1 MKKPL
6 LPKVLW
12 IICAIAFCG
21 ALSSFALAAVKKD
34 ARVTQVIRSVHLLT
48 SKSAAKPASVNDPVA
63 EGQAVRTGGESR
75 AELTFTDRS
84 ITRLG
89 ANSVFTYGEG
99 AKTLDLSSGAAL
111 IVVPKETGTI
121 TVNTAATTAAVSGF
135 VALVESHVT
144 SATKWMIIAGHA
156 CVKRRGKGH
165 VASEPCVNLNPGD
178 MLIIQPGTR
187 GNGTV
192 EKFDIPKAV
201 GSALLI
207 TDFGKL
213 PQWALNDIQEG
224 INDSGGSG
232 GPPGNSGDPTGHDS
246 VDQKTAAD
254 TPRPRF
260 IPPPGTPPP
269 ESHTRPR

>member
-6 LPKVLW
+6 LSKVLW
-12 IICAIAFCG
+12 ITCALASCG
-21 ALSSFALAAVKKD
+21 ALSSLALAAVKKD

-48 SKSAAKPASVNDPVA
+48 SKSGAKPASVNDPVA

-89 ANSVFTYGEG
+89 ANTVFTYGQG
-99 AKTLDLSSGAAL
+99 AKVLDLTSGAAL

-121 TVNTAATTAAVSGF
+121 TVNTAATTAAVTGF

-156 CVKRRGKGH
+156 CVKRRGKGNG
-165 VASEPCVNLNPGD
+165 EPCVNLNPGD
-178 MLIIQPGTR
+178 MLIITPGTR

-207 TDFGKL
+207 TDFGSL
-213 PQWALNDIQEG
+213 PKWALDDIQEG
-224 INDSGGSG
+224 IDGSG
-232 GPPGNSGDPTGHDS
+232 GNGGPPPGNGKDPTGHDA
-246 VDQKTAAD
+246 VDQKNAD
-254 TPRPRF
+254 STPPPRF
-260 IPPPGTPPP
+260 IPPPGSPPP
-269 ESHTRPR
+269 SLRDRPH

>member
-1 MKKPL
+1 MKKPFL
-6 LPKVLW
+6 SNVLW
-12 IICAIAFCG
+12 MACALAFCG
-21 ALSSFALAAVKKD
+21 ALSSIALAAAKKD
-34 ARVTQVIRSVHLLT
+34 ARVTQVIRDVRLLG

-89 ANSVFTYGEG
+89 ANTVFTYGEG
-99 AKTLDLSSGAAL
+99 ARVMDLTSGAAL
-111 IVVPKETGTI
+111 IVVPKESGTI
-121 TVNTAATTAAVSGF
+121 RVNTAATTAAVSGF

-144 SATKWMIIAGHA
+144 AATKWMIIAGHA

-165 VASEPCVNLNPGD
+165 GGDKPCVNLNPGD

-192 EKFDIPKAV
+192 EKFDIPKAI
-201 GSALLI
+201 GSALLL

-213 PQWALNDIQEG
+213 PKWALNDIQEG
-224 INDSGGSG
+224 IDSTGGNG
-232 GPPGNSGDPTGHDS
+232 GPPGNGKDPTGHDAI
-246 VDQKTAAD
+246 DQKAATD
-254 TPRPRF
+254 TTRPGF
-260 IPPPGTPPP
+260 IPPPGSPPP
-269 ESHTRPR
+269 SSANRPR

>member
-6 LPKVLW
+6 LSNVLW
-12 IICAIAFCG
+12 IICAFAVSG
-21 ALSSFALAAVKKD
+21 ALSSITLAAAKKD
-34 ARVTQVIRSVHLLT
+34 ARVTQVIQNVHLLT
-48 SKSAAKPASVNDPVA
+48 GKSAAKLASVNDLVA

-89 ANSVFTYGEG
+89 ANTVFTYGDG
-99 AKTLDLSSGAAL
+99 AKVLDLTSGAAL

-144 SATKWMIIAGHA
+144 AASKWMIIAGHA
-156 CVKRRGKGH
+156 CVKRKGH
-165 VASEPCVNLNPGD
+165 REPCVNLGPGD
-178 MLIIQPGTR
+178 MLIIQPGTH

-192 EKFDIPKAV
+192 EKFDISKAI

-213 PQWALNDIQEG
+213 PKWALNDIQEG
-224 INDSGGSG
+224 IDGAGGSG
-232 GPPGNSGDPTGHDS
+232 GPGGNNTDPTGHDAI
-246 VDQKTAAD
+246 DQKTATD
-254 TPRPRF
+254 TTHPGF
-260 IPPPGTPPP
+260 IPPPGSPPP
-269 ESHTRPR
+269 RGQVPHP